1 MQNLLTL
8 LFYAALAGVFVIL
21 VLGLVNLVRNDANRA
36 SRSNQ
41 LMRMRVIVQF
51 VAVMLLVAIG
61 LVTGAITFAG

>member
-1 MQNLLTL
+1 MQNLLTI
-8 LFYAALAGVFVIL
+8 LFYVALAGVFVIL

-51 VAVMLLVAIG
+51 VAVMLLVALG

>member
-1 MQNLLTL
+1 MQNLLTI
-8 LFYAALAGVFVIL
+8 LFYVALAGVFAIL

-51 VAVMLLVAIG
+51 VAVMLLVALG
-61 LVTGAITFAG
+61 LVTGAISFAG